1 MNSAARKPWTK
12 RPDAPRRLSGRK
24 AVERRARWLAKFPL
38 CKACEEAN
46 PPRVTLGDVVDHI
59 INLAAGG
66 ADDESNFQTLCTAH
80 HDEKTIRER
89 GHEPRPPKLR
99 IGLDGWPVG

>member
-1 MNSAARKPWTK
+1 MGKPWAK
-12 RPDAPRRLSGRK
+12 RPDAPHRLSGRK

-38 CKACEEAN
+38 CKACEEAT
-46 PPRVTLGDVVDHI
+46 PPRVTLGDVVDHV

-66 ADDESNFQTLCTAH
+66 ADDESNFQTLCNTC

-89 GHEPRPPKLR
+89 GHKPRRK
-99 IGLDGWPVG
+99 IGPDGYPTKG